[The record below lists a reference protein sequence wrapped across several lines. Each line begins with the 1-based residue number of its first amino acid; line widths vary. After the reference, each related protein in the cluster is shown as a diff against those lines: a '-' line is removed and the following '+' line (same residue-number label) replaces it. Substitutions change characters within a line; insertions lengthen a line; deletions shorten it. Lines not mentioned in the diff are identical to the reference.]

1 MKLIAVDPGHGGVD
15 SGAVGNG
22 LYEKNLTLKIGQ
34 MLNVKLEPYQCAVTM
49 TRASDVYKSLDER
62 TNWANSQGADY
73 FLSLHHNTYSDPN
86 ARGFE
91 SYIWNGPV
99 SQFTYDAQAIIHAE
113 VVKYLKGYG
122 VPDRGKK
129 RADFHVLRETNMS
142 AVLLENLFVS
152 SAKDAALLKSDSFLD
167 GLADAI
173 TYGLVRCLGLQS
185 DTASLSQ
192 EKTFPDA
199 LARDSDS
206 NAEEW

>member
-34 MLNVKLEPYQCAVTM
+34 LLNLKLKPYQCAVTM
-49 TRASDVYKSLDER
+49 TRADDVYKSLDER

-73 FLSLHHNTYSDPN
+73 FISLHHNTFSDPN

-91 SYIWNGPV
+91 SYIWNGSV

-113 VVKYLKGYG
+113 VVKYLKGYS

-129 RADFHVLRETNMS
+129 RADFHVLRETHMP

-152 SAKDAALLKSDSFLD
+152 NTKDAALLKSDSFLD

-173 TYGLVRCLGLQS
+173 TYGLVRCLGLKP
-185 DTASLSQ
+185 DTASVSQ
-192 EKTFPDA
+192 VETAADA
-199 LARDSDS
+199 PASDAGS
-206 NAEEW
+206 DTEE

>member
-22 LYEKNLTLKIGQ
+22 LYEKDLTLKIGQ
-34 MLNVKLEPYQCAVTM
+34 MLNVKLGHYQCAVTM

-73 FLSLHHNTYSDPN
+73 FISLHHNFYDDP
-86 ARGFE
+86 AVRGFE
-91 SYIWNGPV
+91 SYIWNGLV
-99 SQFTYDAQAIIHAE
+99 SQFTYDAQSIIHAE
-113 VVKYLKGYG
+113 VVKYLNGYS

-129 RADFHVLRETNMS
+129 QADFYVLHHTQMP

-152 SAKDAALLKSDSFLD
+152 NSQDAALLKSDSFLD

-173 TYGLVRCLGLQS
+173 TSGLVRCLGLQPK
-185 DTASLSQ
+185 TASVSEADQ
-192 EKTFPDA
+192 
-199 LARDSDS
+199 
-206 NAEEW
+206 NASVQVTGGEEEETS

>member
-73 FLSLHHNTYSDPN
+73 FISLHHNTFSDPD

-113 VVKYLKGYG
+113 VVKYLNGYG

-129 RADFHVLRETNMS
+129 RADFHVLRETNMP

-152 SAKDAALLKSDSFLD
+152 NTKDAALLKSDSFLN
-167 GLADAI
+167 GLAGAI
-173 TYGLVRCLGLQS
+173 TYGLVRCLGLQP

-192 EKTFPDA
+192 TETDPGVPVPDI
-199 LARDSDS
+199 SDD
-206 NAEEW
+206 AKE

>member
-34 MLNVKLEPYQCAVTM
+34 LLNVKLKPYQCAVTM
-49 TRASDVYKSLDER
+49 TRADDVYKSLDER

-73 FLSLHHNTYSDPN
+73 FISLHHNTFSDPD

-113 VVKYLKGYG
+113 VVKYLKGYS

-129 RADFHVLRETNMS
+129 RADFHVLRETHMP

-152 SAKDAALLKSDSFLD
+152 NTKDAALLKSDSFLD

-173 TYGLVRCLGLQS
+173 TYGLVRCLGLQP
-185 DTASLSQ
+185 DTASVSQ
-192 EKTFPDA
+192 AETDPDA
-199 LARDSDS
+199 PVPDTSDDA
-206 NAEEW
+206 NE